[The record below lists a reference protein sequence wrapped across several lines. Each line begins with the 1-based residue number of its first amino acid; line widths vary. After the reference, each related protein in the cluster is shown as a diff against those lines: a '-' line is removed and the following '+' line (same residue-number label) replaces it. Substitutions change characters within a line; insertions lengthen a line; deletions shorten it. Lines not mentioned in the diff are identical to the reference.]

1 MIGRCDFREA
11 VLVIV
16 CLLLQAWEVQPTMC
30 EWEWLLMLR
39 LCKCVGILRIG
50 SGNLDPLSSLNLYCF
65 TNSHDLFTMLCV
77 LKEAAIAPLLVAF
90 CSFSLQ
96 VY

>member
-1 MIGRCDFREA
+1 
-11 VLVIV
+11 
-16 CLLLQAWEVQPTMC
+16 
-30 EWEWLLMLR
+30 MLR

-50 SGNLDPLSSLNLYCF
+50 SGNLDPLSGLNLYCF
-65 TNSHDLFTMLCV
+65 RNSHALFTMLCV
-77 LKEAAIAPLLVAF
+77 LKETDIAPLLVAY